1 MYPRLHPIAA
11 LLALSFTPAAF
22 AVERLAS
29 LDTVVVTA
37 SRQAQRASEVLSDIS
52 VIDAEEIRSAGPS
65 ATLNDLLARQPG
77 IEITR
82 KGGVGT
88 DSAIFLR
95 GSNNN
100 HALVLV
106 DGMRLGSTTTG
117 YPAWGFIPL
126 EQLERI
132 EIMRGSCSS
141 LYGSDAIGGVIQIF
155 TKRGDGPLSVF
166 GEVGYGSWNTSQ
178 IAAGLSGGQSGWRY
192 NLQLSRKRSD
202 SYSAIN
208 NPKNSSYNPDKDG
221 FEMTTTS
228 GGLSYSPVKG
238 HEFGVSYLYSDG
250 SNRYDSFP
258 KTSDFEQSQT
268 LYGANIYS
276 RNQLASIWTSTV
288 RIGQSADRSEQFTNG
303 TPGSKIES
311 TQTQYQWQNDI
322 RLPVGMGLLAIERTE
337 QAVSGNVAY
346 DVKNR
351 DINSFMAG
359 WQGSLGGHR
368 GQVNLRRDENS
379 QFGGKTTGMLAY
391 GYQLTSEWRANASY
405 GTAFKAP
412 SFNDLYWPGAGN
424 PDLKPETSAN
434 REFTLHYET
443 EKHHASL
450 TYYLNKVTNLVEW
463 APNSLGLWYP
473 ANVAQARLSG
483 WTLAYNG
490 NIADFRVTAS
500 LDLQDPEDSQTGKT
514 LRYRAR
520 EIAKFGL
527 TRDFGAFTVGG
538 EVLASGKRYN
548 DTANAVTLGSYEVVN
563 LQASYRVAKDWS
575 IFARANNIFDREY
588 VLVSN
593 YATPGANV
601 FVGVRYSGQP

>member
-1 MYPRLHPIAA
+1 MNPRLKPLAILLPLAIPPCGHAIEQLAA
-11 LLALSFTPAAF
+11 LDS
-22 AVERLAS
+22 
-29 LDTVVVTA
+29 VVVTA
-37 SRQAQRASEVLSDIS
+37 TRQPQRASEVLSDVS
-52 VIDAEEIRSAGPS
+52 VIDAEELRAAGPN

-126 EQLERI
+126 EQLERV

-155 TKRGDGPLSVF
+155 TKRGDGPPRVF
-166 GEVGYGSWNTSQ
+166 GEIGFGSWNTSQ
-178 IAAGLSGGQSGWRY
+178 LATGLSGGQDGWRY
-192 NLQLSRKRSD
+192 NFQLSHKRSD

-208 NPKNSSYNPDKDG
+208 NPKSSSYNPDRDG
-221 FEMTTTS
+221 FEMTTS
-228 GGLSYSPVKG
+228 AGGLSYSPANG
-238 HEFGVSYLYSDG
+238 HEIGINYLYSDG
-250 SNRYDSFP
+250 SNRYDSSP
-258 KTSDFEQSQT
+258 KAQDFKQSQT
-268 LYGANIYS
+268 IYGTHVYS
-276 RNQLASIWTSTV
+276 RNQLTDRWTSTLK
-288 RIGQSADRSEQFTNG
+288 IGQSADRSEQFTNG
-303 TPGSKIES
+303 IAGSNIES

-322 RLPVGMGLLAIERTE
+322 RLPVGMGLLAAEHVTQE
-337 QAVSGNVAY
+337 VTGNVAY

-359 WQGSLGGHR
+359 WQGNVGAHR

-379 QFGGKTTGMLAY
+379 QFGGKTTGTLAY
-391 GYQLTSEWRANASY
+391 GYQLSRDWRANASY

-412 SFNDLYWPGAGN
+412 TFNDMYWPGAGN
-424 PDLKPETSAN
+424 PDLKPETSIN

-450 TYYLNKVTNLVEW
+450 TYYLNKVSNLVEW
-463 APNSLGLWYP
+463 APNALGLWFP
-473 ANVAQARLSG
+473 ANVAEARLSG
-483 WTLAYNG
+483 WTLAYEG
-490 NIADFRVTAS
+490 NVADFRVTAS
-500 LDLQDPEDSQTGKT
+500 LDLQDPEDANTGKT

-520 EIAKFGL
+520 EIAKFGIN
-527 TRDFGAFTVGG
+527 RDFGPFSIGG

-548 DTANAVTLGSYEVVN
+548 DTANTTELGSYEVVN
-563 LQASYRVAKDWS
+563 LQASYRVAQDWS
-575 IFARANNIFDREY
+575 IFARVNNLFDRNY

-593 YATPGANV
+593 YATPGLNA
-601 FVGVRYSGQP
+601 FVGLRYSPK